1 MLRQLISLL
10 WLLFHLHKHLLPCMW
25 CGQPGS
31 VLSPDPRQSAEESLR
46 VRDGARSDR
55 RVRVHHQEKRACLQG
70 RASEGAESSA
80 AQQSQ
85 LETGCPSALNP
96 GILRTGSV

>member
-10 WLLFHLHKHLLPCMW
+10 RLLFCLHKHLLPCTW

-55 RVRVHHQEKRACLQG
+55 RVRVHHQEKERVCRGGRVREPRALQP
-70 RASEGAESSA
+70 SKPSWKPA
-80 AQQSQ
+80 APQ
-85 LETGCPSALNP
+85 L
-96 GILRTGSV
+96 